1 MHSRAR
7 QLLQMLVASPEA
19 LSRNR
24 HFSLFEGR
32 VAAEVRRRA
41 ALLRFIRDRLL
52 SGEAVLVE
60 TMERSEEH
68 RLVLRFDSDATQETW
83 LSATEMDVLYKALEE
98 GRAPDALLAKLS
110 DGGVVEHGC

>member
-32 VAAEVRRRA
+32 VAAELRRRA
-41 ALLRFIRDRLL
+41 SLIRFLRDRLL
-52 SGEAVLVE
+52 SDEAVLVE
-60 TMERSEEH
+60 VMARSAERG
-68 RLVLRFDSDATQETW
+68 LVLRFDSGATQETW
-83 LSATEMDVLYKALEE
+83 LSATEMDVLRKALEE
-98 GRAPDALLAKLS
+98 SAAPATLLAQFS

>member
-32 VAAEVRRRA
+32 VAAELRRRA
-41 ALLRFIRDRLL
+41 ALLRYLRDRLL

-60 TMERSEEH
+60 VLKRSVERG
-68 RLVLRFDSDATQETW
+68 LVLRFDTGATQETW
-83 LSATEMDVLYKALEE
+83 LSATEMDVLGKALEE
-98 GRAPDALLAKLS
+98 RHAPAALLAQLY